1 MDDITKIVNSLK
13 ESGLLV
19 KGVRETIIYSGFL
32 SKLIGTLGAR
42 FS

>member
-19 KGVRETIIYSGFL
+19 KGVRETKALEKQLY
-32 SKLIGTLGAR
+32 KVD
-42 FS
+42 FSVN